1 MKIQSLSL
9 TILLVLGCFFGAS
22 AQKTA
27 LYFFYA
33 PSCIQK
39 FDYERVGTFHDLA
52 YTDYYL
58 SISNDK
64 KVIFRVQKN
73 QNYLSRTLVDE
84 IPQKPYMCE
93 DRTQITDDMIT
104 AINQS
109 TKVAYMV
116 VEFGNQYALY
126 EIHSVSTFTENANL
140 VQYKDAKLGFDYQTN
155 NADKGKVLNPYDNKD
170 RNIYFEVAGKSDC
183 ANLYTF
189 KSVSNHPE
197 DAVAY
202 INVLSGLGVQR
213 IYTEQ
218 GEMQLRSIN
227 DMPLNEFMNKRCNA
241 LTAQNTDD
249 NLAVTHKII
258 KDTIGMTAIE
268 KTLWESKQKST
279 KTPITAGTTTFT
291 TISTIDADLS
301 KKDTLAGGYYLV
313 KQKESLYVISNKF
326 GISVHRLM
334 EINNLQS
341 YALDLNQRLK
351 VVDDNTV
358 PALKRSPVVKKDDA
372 GKNQITVHIV
382 EQGQTL
388 YAISKLYGLELADLY
403 KLNKGLQD
411 RIDINQELVVG
422 VQKI

>member
-1 MKIQSLSL
+1 MKIQLL
-9 TILLVLGCFFGAS
+9 AILLVLGSFS
-22 AQKTA
+22 ITHAQKTG
-27 LYFFYA
+27 LYFFYD

-58 SISNDK
+58 SVSTDK

-84 IPQKPYMCE
+84 IPVRPYMCE
-93 DRTQITDDMIT
+93 DRTQITDDIIA

-126 EIHSVSTFTENANL
+126 EIHSVSALTENANF

-155 NADKGKVLNPYDNKD
+155 NADRGKVLNPTDNKD
-170 RNIYFEVAGKSDC
+170 RNIYFEVAGKSNC

-189 KSVSNHPE
+189 KSVSNYPE
-197 DAVAY
+197 DAVTY

-227 DMPLNEFMNKRCNA
+227 DMPLKEFMDRRCTA
-241 LTAQNTDD
+241 LTAKKTND
-249 NLAVTHKII
+249 NFAVTHKAIT
-258 KDTIGMTAIE
+258 DTVGMTAIE
-268 KTLWESKQKST
+268 KTLWESKQKGSGT
-279 KTPITAGTTTFT
+279 AITAGTTTFT
-291 TISTIDADLS
+291 TNSTVDADLS
-301 KKDTLAGGYYLV
+301 KKDTLAGGYYIV

-326 GISVHRLM
+326 GISVHRLA
-334 EINNLQS
+334 EINNLKS
-341 YALDLNQRLK
+341 FALGLNQRLK
-351 VVDDNTV
+351 VVDDNTI

>member
-1 MKIQSLSL
+1 MKIQILA
-9 TILLVLGCFFGAS
+9 ILLVLGSFS
-22 AQKTA
+22 VTHAQKTG
-27 LYFFYA
+27 LYFFYD

-58 SISNDK
+58 SVSNDK

-84 IPQKPYMCE
+84 IPVKPYMCE
-93 DRTQITDDMIT
+93 DRTQITDDIIA

-126 EIHSVSTFTENANL
+126 EIHSVSAFTENANL
-140 VQYKDAKLGFDYQTN
+140 VQYKDAKLGFEYQTN
-155 NADKGKVLNPYDNKD
+155 NADRGKVLNPTDNKD
-170 RNIYFEVAGKSDC
+170 RNIYFEVAGKSNC

-227 DMPLNEFMNKRCNA
+227 DMPLNDFMDRRCTA
-241 LTAQNTDD
+241 LTAKKTGD
-249 NLAVTHKII
+249 NLAVTHRTI
-258 KDTIGMTAIE
+258 KDTVGMTAIE
-268 KTLWESKQKST
+268 KTLWESKQKGSGT
-279 KTPITAGTTTFT
+279 VITAGTTTFS
-291 TISTIDADLS
+291 TISTVDADLS

-326 GISVHRLM
+326 GVSVHRLA

-341 YALDLNQRLK
+341 FALGLNQRLK

-358 PALKRSPVVKKDDA
+358 PAQKRSPVVKKDDT
-372 GKNQITVHIV
+372 GKTQITVHIV

-388 YAISKLYGLELADLY
+388 YAISKLYGLDLADLY
-403 KLNKGLQD
+403 KLNQGLQD